1 MRGEVTVSLRSYAL
15 GVLCDTGTGG
25 GQHNTV
31 GCRAPQSPPCFLW
44 SPLGLDAVP
53 PSLGVRGRSCCLSS
67 IGMHECV
74 PNPRSHARLTLQPL
88 TAPHLLPAQ
97 SPAAPLPPSPS
108 SAPFLPMD
116 PRWVCATLKP
126 SRATVMGTAHSR
138 QRGRCLGFT
147 PNPNLVPW
155 CPIAQAPSVGAAVGG
170 GAPTNSFLPPSF
182 GPPARPG
189 PQPFSLGMGT
199 PN

>member
-1 MRGEVTVSLRSYAL
+1 MGWCDEGRSHCVTAL
-15 GVLCDTGTGG
+15 LCTVGVLCDMGTGG
-25 GQHNTV
+25 GQHNAV

-53 PSLGVRGRSCCLSS
+53 PSLGARGRSCCLSS
-67 IGMHECV
+67 VGMHECV

-97 SPAAPLPPSPS
+97 SPAAPLLPS

-126 SRATVMGTAHSR
+126 SRATVMGTAH
-138 QRGRCLGFT
+138 RGD
-147 PNPNLVPW
+147 VAW
-155 CPIAQAPSVGAAVGG
+155 A
-170 GAPTNSFLPPSF
+170 LPPTQIQCH
-182 GPPARPG
+182 GA
-189 PQPFSLGMGT
+189 L
-199 PN
+199 